1 MSTAPISKSMRAQ
14 KNVPEQLKLVDFA
27 DKSLLILDDDDPLRG
42 RLARAM
48 EKKGFQVKEAKS
60 VAEGLNIAKTA
71 PTAFAVVDLRLEDGN
86 GLDVVKELSKNK
98 KDSRIVMLT
107 GYGNLP
113 TAVAAVKEGAIDYI
127 AKPVDA
133 DDVESALLAS
143 PESKAKPP
151 ENPMSADRVKWENLK
166 QLTN

>member
-1 MSTAPISKSMRAQ
+1 MRSL
-14 KNVPEQLKLVDFA
+14 KNVPEQLKLADFV

-60 VAEGLNIAKTA
+60 VAEGLNIAKTN
-71 PTAFAVVDLRLEDGN
+71 PTAFAVIDLRLEDGN

-107 GYGNLP
+107 DTGIYL
-113 TAVAAVKEGAIDYI
+113 
-127 AKPVDA
+127 
-133 DDVESALLAS
+133 
-143 PESKAKPP
+143 
-151 ENPMSADRVKWENLK
+151 
-166 QLTN
+166 QL